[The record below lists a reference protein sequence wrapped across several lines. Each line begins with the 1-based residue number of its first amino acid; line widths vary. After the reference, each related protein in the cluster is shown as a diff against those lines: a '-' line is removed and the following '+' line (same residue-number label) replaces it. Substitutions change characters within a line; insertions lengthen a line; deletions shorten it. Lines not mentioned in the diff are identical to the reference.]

1 MHLWVV
7 GRRVNDSFPFLVEAF
22 YATPVLLLVGGVG
35 GVSRLLMLLLMMMM
49 MMLMMLMLLLLMM
62 MMMLMM
68 GDGDGDGDGGDDD
81 DEEEEVDDGNDLI
94 LMNPPTFATGNGRF
108 CVPMR
113 TDIHMWE

>member
-1 MHLWVV
+1 M
-7 GRRVNDSFPFLVEAF
+7 
-22 YATPVLLLVGGVG
+22 
-35 GVSRLLMLLLMMMM
+35 
-49 MMLMMLMLLLLMM
+49 MM